1 MRRILIWAAI
11 LSWVIGG
18 GFSDVGAVEKSLIR
32 VKLLIQADKEVQTSV
47 ENQLRKELRAL
58 GDISLVNEKPDFEIR
73 VIVMGSAAKEKENSG
88 VAFSTVFLSPYV
100 RSGIPDF
107 YINRC
112 KGDKEGLK
120 VSEEI
125 AETQIYQEKII
136 FCRLGRQRYRRNLQ
150 RHCPE
155 FQNKYFRDPRLSPQS
170 R

>member
-18 GFSDVGAVEKSLIR
+18 AFSDVGAVEKSLIR
-32 VKLLIQADKEVQTSV
+32 VKLLIQADKEVQTAV

-88 VAFSTVFLSPYV
+88 VAFSTVFLNPYV

-120 VSEEI
+120 ISEEI
-125 AETQIYQEKII
+125 AKTQIYKDHLLQVGSGKDIEEICKDIAQNFKTNI
-136 FCRLGRQRYRRNLQ
+136 LG
-150 RHCPE
+150 P
-155 FQNKYFRDPRLSPQS
+155 PRLSSQS